1 MFDTNDRPCVYPDP
15 VTAWHC
21 STVPHACPH
30 YSLRRR
36 RTCFP
41 CVTHTADLS
50 GCTAVPIGYLQAA
63 APAAVLHEHVLLSK
77 LSASSSP
84 CQSHCVARQEERRSV
99 SRPSHSNSHTLDRR
113 KKKKKTSQPAAACL
127 ACTFDKFHLCGGS
140 SSRPIPVR
148 PPEPHAWAGWAWA
161 YAFTPL
167 VVSKRVVHCTCRNR
181 SAAQRIRPVKLIC
194 TPPWSSQDV
203 SESDHSSPFYSIRSN
218 AETINSVHGAPPHMS
233 WLVPQ

>member
-127 ACTFDKFHLCGGS
+127 ACTFDKS
-140 SSRPIPVR
+140 STCAAAAAASRPIPVR
-148 PPEPHAWAGWAWA
+148 PPEHTRERLGVPR
-161 YAFTPL
+161 T
-167 VVSKRVVHCTCRNR
+167 R
-181 SAAQRIRPVKLIC
+181 SLRSQFQSA
-194 TPPWSSQDV
+194 SS
-203 SESDHSSPFYSIRSN
+203 
-218 AETINSVHGAPPHMS
+218 T
-233 WLVPQ
+233 VPQQKRRAKNPSGQVNLHAAVVLTGCVGVGAQFTILFYPIECGINK